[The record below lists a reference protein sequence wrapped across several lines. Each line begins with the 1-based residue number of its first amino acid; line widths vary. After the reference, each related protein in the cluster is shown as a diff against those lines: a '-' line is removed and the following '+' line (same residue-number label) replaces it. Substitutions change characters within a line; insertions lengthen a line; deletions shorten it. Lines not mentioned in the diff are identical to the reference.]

1 MIYELQNPQD
11 AKVPFGI
18 YNCDIFAIE
27 QREKEI
33 LSKYP
38 DQVSKIKK
46 AMELEIDSGK
56 KEHEMTVDE
65 VRLYK
70 AKLKKERANKIYQE
84 KKAEKI

>member
-1 MIYELQNPQD
+1 
-11 AKVPFGI
+11 
-18 YNCDIFAIE
+18 
-27 QREKEI
+27 
-33 LSKYP
+33 
-38 DQVSKIKK
+38 
-46 AMELEIDSGK
+46 MELEIDSGK